1 MKIKKQYQAVCLA
14 FCVGVVFLLGGC
26 QSRRPQAEG
35 IGRVAKSVPGC
46 AGLYGEAGIGAASRR
61 SYFGFTGVLHQRKR
75 VVVALLQ

>member
-1 MKIKKQYQAVCLA
+1 MYEDKKAIS
-14 FCVGVVFLLGGC
+14 GSMSGLLCRSSFPIG
-26 QSRRPQAEG
+26 RLPEPQAEG

-61 SYFGFTGVLHQRKR
+61 SYFGFTGVLHQRKC